1 VSSREH
7 GRHREEESAV
17 QEETDDE
24 KKKLLQII
32 ERDGEEEDEEVN
44 HGCSVGNE
52 QKPNCFSEMS
62 ILYHV
67 DDEAGW
73 SRAMCSLR
81 WGLFFQRKDIFL
93 KRGSVRGE
101 NKDFSLF

>member
-1 VSSREH
+1 MSAREH

-44 HGCSVGNE
+44 CGCCVGNE
-52 QKPNCFSEMS
+52 RKLNCFPEMS
-62 ILYHV
+62 FRTAWMTRMAGHV
-67 DDEAGW
+67 PTEV
-73 SRAMCSLR
+73 
-81 WGLFFQRKDIFL
+81 GLFLQHKDSFL
-93 KRGSVRGE
+93 KGGSGRGE
-101 NKDFSLF
+101 SKDFICFR